1 MYTEE
6 ELNNMTL
13 DELKQAIHEELQ
25 QVSERI
31 EAHTKLIPPD
41 IPMKDIL
48 KAMETT
54 LTPVDD
60 IDISDAFADPFVF
73 EANTL
78 F

>member
-25 QVSERI
+25 QVSERL
-31 EAHTKLIPPD
+31 EVRTKLIPSD

-48 KAMETT
+48 KAMGTT
-54 LTPVDD
+54 FNPIDD
-60 IDISDAFADPFVF
+60 IDTSDAYVF
-73 EANTL
+73 RGANNG
-78 F
+78 

>member
-6 ELNNMTL
+6 ELNNMSL

-48 KAMETT
+48 KAMKTT
-54 LTPVDD
+54 FNPIND
-60 IDISDAFADPFVF
+60 IDTSDAFADPLVF
-73 EANTL
+73 EVKYDR
-78 F
+78 